1 MLHLLQFRCIK
12 LYKIEM
18 WPVVT
23 HLEHAVGSALGRI
36 VEDASEKYVGGVMS
50 V

>member
-1 MLHLLQFRCIK
+1 MLHLLQFRYIR

-23 HLEHAVGSALGRI
+23 HLEHTAGSALGRN